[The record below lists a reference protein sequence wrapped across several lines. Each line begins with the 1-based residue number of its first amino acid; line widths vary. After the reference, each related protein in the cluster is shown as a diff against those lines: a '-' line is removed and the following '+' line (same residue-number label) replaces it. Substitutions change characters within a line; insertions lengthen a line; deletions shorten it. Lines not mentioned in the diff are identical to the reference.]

1 MSESIKLTTSFSV
14 KPKVIYNAWLNSK
27 EHTAMTGGK
36 ATASNK
42 VGGNYTAWDKYI
54 KGKNLELVKNKRILQ
69 SWRSAEF
76 PKDSL
81 NSFLLIKLDE
91 THSGTK
97 LTLIHSEIPDGQGKS
112 YKSGWVEH
120 YFNPMKEYFNKKKK

>member
-1 MSESIKLTTSFSV
+1 MSESIKLTTTFSV
-14 KPKVIYNAWLNSK
+14 KPKVIYNAWLNGK

-36 ATASNK
+36 ATANAK
-42 VGGNYTAWDKYI
+42 VGSSFTAWDKYI

-69 SWRSAEF
+69 SWRSSEF
-76 PKDSL
+76 SNDSL
-81 NSFLLIKLDE
+81 SSFLLIKLDE
-91 THSGTK
+91 TKNGTK

-120 YFNPMKEYFNKKKK
+120 YFNPMKEYFGKKKR

>member
-1 MSESIKLTTSFSV
+1 MSESIKLTANFSV
-14 KPKVIYNAWLNSK
+14 KPKVIYNAWLSGK

-36 ATASNK
+36 ATASAK
-42 VGGNYTAWDKYI
+42 TGGSYSAWDNYI

-69 SWRSAEF
+69 SWRSSEF
-76 PKDSL
+76 PKDCM

-91 THSGTK
+91 TAAGTK
-97 LTLIHSEIPDGQGKS
+97 LTIIHSEIPVGQGKS

-120 YFNPMKEYFNKKKK
+120 YFNPMKEYFSKKKK

>member
-1 MSESIKLTTSFSV
+1 
-14 KPKVIYNAWLNSK
+14 
-27 EHTAMTGGK
+27 MTGSK

-42 VGGNYTAWDKYI
+42 VGGNHSAWDKYI

-69 SWRSAEF
+69 SWRSTEF

-81 NSFLLIKLDE
+81 NSLLLIKLDE
-91 THSGTK
+91 IKSGTK
-97 LTLIHSEIPDGQGKS
+97 LTLIHSEIPNGQGKS

-120 YFNPMKEYFNKKKK
+120 YFNPMKKYFSQKKK